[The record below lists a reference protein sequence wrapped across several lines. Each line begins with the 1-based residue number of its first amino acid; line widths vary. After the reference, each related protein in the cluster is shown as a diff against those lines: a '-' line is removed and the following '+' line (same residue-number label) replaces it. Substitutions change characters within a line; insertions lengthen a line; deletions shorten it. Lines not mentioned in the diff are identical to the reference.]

1 MCIRDRENTVDGTFF
16 VTARGWEELSRLLQ
30 SYEKLGIGISEEL
43 VEEFL
48 QKEETARD
56 FASFY
61 QLYTCLLYTSRCV

>member
-1 MCIRDRENTVDGTFF
+1 MENTVDGKFF
-16 VTARGWEELSRLLQ
+16 VTARGWEDLSRLLQ

-56 FASFY
+56 LQVLSVIY
-61 QLYTCLLYTSRCV
+61 KVWGRL